1 MNALKKACPKLFEKI
16 EEEVTEIRYLL
27 VIDENYDDDD
37 SDEFDA
43 IDPEDYNY
51 LIYTTDLLQES
62 LGEPLMVELVK
73 KLKVHKDI
81 SEFYLSDIDLYGI
94 QTQLDEERIALM
106 VLSTIE
112 ELL

>member
-1 MNALKKACPKLFEKI
+1 
-16 EEEVTEIRYLL
+16 
-27 VIDENYDDDD
+27 
-37 SDEFDA
+37 
-43 IDPEDYNY
+43 
-51 LIYTTDLLQES
+51 
-62 LGEPLMVELVK
+62 MVEMVK